1 MPIAAKPLY
10 PATVAAAKP
19 REKAYK
25 LFDGG
30 GLFLYVMPS
39 GLKSYRFKYR
49 FAGKEKLL
57 TFGLHPAVTLQQA
70 REWAVDAKRLLAQG
84 VDPQAVKKEAAIALK
99 AVTKAEEKVAT
110 FRDVAKIVFEQKELR
125 CAESYYTNYRR
136 SIEIHLFP
144 ILGDRPIKDITSREI
159 LAACKEAATKGAY
172 LSHKL
177 AQRAGEIFEQA
188 VHDGDRGS
196 NPVSKATYKNLPTFE
211 AENFK
216 TITPEQLP
224 EFFRDLREYR
234 GFPLTKVMIEF
245 LLHSFLRTI
254 EVRRLEWS
262 HIDFEKRTIDIPSG
276 REMNRK
282 NTPIV
287 PMSEQLVKLLERAR
301 EIVGEGNASL
311 VFPMFRDY
319 HRMASENV
327 ITAALRGMGWQD
339 EMTGHGVRALA
350 RTTIEEVGG
359 FASDPL
365 ELQLGHGIAKDATE
379 AAYRRVALMP
389 ERARAM
395 KWWSDYLDSQKT
407 KSFDL

>member
-1 MPIAAKPLY
+1 MSAAKPLY

-19 REKAYK
+19 RDKSYK
-25 LFDGG
+25 LSDSG
-30 GLFLYVMPS
+30 GLYLEVLQS
-39 GLKSYRFKYR
+39 GVKSYRLKYR
-49 FAGKEKLL
+49 FGGNEKKM
-57 TFGLHPAVTLQQA
+57 TFGLHPVVTLQQA
-70 REWAVDAKRLLAQG
+70 REWAIDAKRLLAAG
-84 VDPQAVKKEAAIALK
+84 VDPQAVKKETAIALK
-99 AVTKAEEKVAT
+99 TVAVEKVVT

-144 ILGDRPIKDITSREI
+144 LIGDRPVKDITSRDI
-159 LAACKEAATKGAY
+159 LAACKEAATKGKY

-188 VHDGDRGS
+188 VHDGDREL
-196 NPVSKATYKNLPTFE
+196 NPVSNATYKNLPVYE
-211 AENFK
+211 EENFK
-216 TITPEQLP
+216 SITPDQLP
-224 EFFRDLREYR
+224 EFFHDLREYR
-234 GFPLTKVMIEF
+234 GFPLTKAMIEF

-254 EVRRLEWS
+254 EVRRLEWL
-262 HIDFEKRTIDIPSG
+262 HIDFEKRLIDIPSG

-287 PMSEQLVKLLERAR
+287 PMTDQLIKLLERAR
-301 EIVGEGNASL
+301 EIVGEGNADL

-319 HRMASENV
+319 KRMASENV

-350 RTTIEEVGG
+350 RTTIEEIGG
-359 FASDPL
+359 FNSDPL

-389 ERARAM
+389 ERVRAM
-395 KWWSDYLDSQKT
+395 QWWSDYLDSK
-407 KSFDL
+407 KSESLTM